1 MIMNEIGPQEDVS
14 GPAARGLRAVPAVL
28 LALCVLA
35 GAAQTVRGQEAE
47 EDTDPRHITL
57 ARFREDQVGE
67 QEPGDWKPLT
77 FDSDGGIKPS
87 RYRVVKK
94 DGEAVIRA
102 KTDEGASALVR
113 EIEVDPE
120 EYPYIAWRWRV
131 EQPFPRGDGTTKQGD
146 DYPARLYVA
155 FKYDSSRAGWWTR
168 MKFRMAKG
176 EGDYSGYPPLW
187 ALNYVW
193 ANTLK
198 ENTWIVNPWQERS
211 KMIAVRSGSEGI
223 GEWHW
228 EVRNYLKDFRAI
240 VGEEPTNVKFIA
252 VMIDG
257 DNTKSKGTA
266 YFGPIQLWSELPDRF
281 EGKVPDPPRRHGED
295 RSDAGDPAREE
306 AVTVQLHEPARR
318 ADLLTRAGQCS
329 RSVNAGKTGS
339 GRQSHG
345 VWTCSSTI
353 TRFRSGGSLHRERRD
368 R

>member
-1 MIMNEIGPQEDVS
+1 MVS
-14 GPAARGLRAVPAVL
+14 TDRPLLRAQHHVVDRFAGWHHGIHVLVL
-28 LALCVLA
+28 L
-35 GAAQTVRGQEAE
+35 
-47 EDTDPRHITL
+47 
-57 ARFREDQVGE
+57 DQ
-67 QEPGDWKPLT
+67 
-77 FDSDGGIKPS
+77 
-87 RYRVVKK
+87 
-94 DGEAVIRA
+94 
-102 KTDEGASALVR
+102 
-113 EIEVDPE
+113 
-120 EYPYIAWRWRV
+120 
-131 EQPFPRGDGTTKQGD
+131 
-146 DYPARLYVA
+146 A
-155 FKYDSSRAGWWTR
+155 FQHR
-168 MKFRMAKG
+168 
-176 EGDYSGYPPLW
+176 
-187 ALNYVW
+187 
-193 ANTLK
+193 
-198 ENTWIVNPWQERS
+198 
-211 KMIAVRSGSEGI
+211 
-223 GEWHW
+223 
-228 EVRNYLKDFRAI
+228 RAI